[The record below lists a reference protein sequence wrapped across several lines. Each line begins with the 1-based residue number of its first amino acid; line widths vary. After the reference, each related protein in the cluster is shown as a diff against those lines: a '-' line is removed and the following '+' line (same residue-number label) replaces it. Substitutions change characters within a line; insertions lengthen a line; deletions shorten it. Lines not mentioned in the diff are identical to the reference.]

1 MILRY
6 FDDGDD
12 DDDDDDDDRMDIK
25 TNNSLR
31 FYHPPQ
37 MRHTY
42 VCPLHM
48 INCSSLLM
56 SFCPVFIAMM
66 PSYVLLR

>member
-1 MILRY
+1 MMVMMMMMMMMT
-6 FDDGDD
+6 GW
-12 DDDDDDDDRMDIK
+12 IK

-31 FYHPPQ
+31 FYHSPQ

>member
-1 MILRY
+1 MMVMMMMMMMMT
-6 FDDGDD
+6 GW
-12 DDDDDDDDRMDIK
+12 IK